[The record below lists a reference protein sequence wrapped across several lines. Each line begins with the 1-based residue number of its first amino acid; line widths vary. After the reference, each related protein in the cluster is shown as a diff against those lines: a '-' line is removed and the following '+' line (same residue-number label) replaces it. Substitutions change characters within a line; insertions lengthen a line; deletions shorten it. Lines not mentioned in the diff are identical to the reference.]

1 MGLSFFL
8 YLFYFPFF
16 SLMHPPIVV
25 TIIYLLCDKKYNRMK
40 KFISYLLQHLIL
52 QLYIFYIFQ
61 ILKIKCP
68 VLKFCPPHR
77 DLVDLIYTPISTGLH
92 KHHDRQQDNLEYDDL
107 SGLFHYFLFLD
118 DHFKRSFFSS
128 VLTKLIISLYGEVAL
143 CAQSLPFYEKF
154 IRHRYSHSWCFLN
167 SVEHVFLTNA
177 TCSLQGMMQCQSSLC
192 IHTKNSQP
200 HSQLPLCQ
208 WKPAL

>member
-52 QLYIFYIFQ
+52 QLYIFYVFQ

-118 DHFKRSFFSS
+118 DHFKRSFFP
-128 VLTKLIISLYGEVAL
+128 L
-143 CAQSLPFYEKF
+143 CSQ
-154 IRHRYSHSWCFLN
+154 N
-167 SVEHVFLTNA
+167 SVFLCMEKLPCVLNHFLSMRNSLDIDTVTHGVF
-177 TCSLQGMMQCQSSLC
+177 
-192 IHTKNSQP
+192 
-200 HSQLPLCQ
+200 
-208 WKPAL
+208 